1 MNREQRVMSFIHDYL
16 SEITFRDD
24 KAILEEQRVSGINSE
39 ALILGETLSHANL
52 DLLHHSVK
60 KLCCSDL
67 IFQGRRD
74 LKVCKKSLRY

>member
-1 MNREQRVMSFIHDYL
+1 MNREQRVMSFLHDYL
-16 SEITFRDD
+16 PEITFQDE
-24 KAILEEQRVSGINSE
+24 KAILEEQRVSSINSE

-60 KLCCSDL
+60 KLSFSDL

-74 LKVCKKSLRY
+74 LKVGKKSLRY